1 MSNPPPPSRQ
11 AVLTRLV
18 GQLPLI
24 ATLATVLITGYNVVQ
39 SQTQSQVSEAN
50 ARFSSAITLLA
61 SENFNSRLGGV
72 FVLGSLTRTSSDN
85 AFAASQVLAA
95 YLRQQHAVT
104 AQSKA
109 AAYIPGN
116 AAEDVQAALVGLVNR
131 SDLTR
136 PLSLA
141 GVSARNAQL
150 SGETVEN
157 LNFRSA
163 DLTGVNLESSTL
175 SGIQFTGTQ
184 LARADFKNAVL
195 ENVDFDQAQ
204 VADADFSGADL
215 RGAAHLSA
223 DMLATAT
230 MSSAT
235 QQLVSTDSIP

>member
-1 MSNPPPPSRQ
+1 
-11 AVLTRLV
+11 V
-18 GQLPLI
+18 GQLPLL
-24 ATLATVLITGYNVVQ
+24 ATLATVLISGYNVVQ
-39 SQTQSQVSEAN
+39 SQVQSQVSEAN
-50 ARFSSAITLLA
+50 ARFSSAITLLS

-104 AQSKA
+104 IQSKA
-109 AAYIPGN
+109 AAYLPGN
-116 AAEDVQAALVGLVNR
+116 AAEDVQAALVGLANR

-163 DLTGVNLESSTL
+163 DLTGVNLEGSTL

-184 LARADFKNAVL
+184 LARANFKNAVL
-195 ENVDFDQAQ
+195 KNVDFGQAQ
-204 VADADFSGADL
+204 VVGADFSGADL
-215 RGAAHLSA
+215 RGATHLSSE
-223 DMLATAT
+223 MLTTAT
-230 MSSAT
+230 VSGAT
-235 QQLVSTDSIP
+235 QRPDNTVSTP